1 MVLDLK
7 NKICVGGA
15 RACILTY
22 TCIEDE
28 LDQSSVELIANY
40 RQR

>member
-1 MVLDLK
+1 MVYMDLK
-7 NKICVGGA
+7 NKTCVGG
-15 RACILTY
+15 ACILTY

-28 LDQSSVELIANY
+28 LDQSSVKLIANY

>member
-1 MVLDLK
+1 MDLK
-7 NKICVGGA
+7 NKACVVG
-15 RACILTY
+15 ACILTY
-22 TCIEDE
+22 TCIEDK